1 MNIKSQSDERLK
13 KGLDDHVLTL
23 TAKLIPVTDLY
34 L

>member
-13 KGLDDHVLTL
+13 KGLDNVLTL
-23 TAKLIPVTDLY
+23 TANLMPVTDLY

>member
-23 TAKLIPVTDLY
+23 TANLMPVTDLY